1 MPPSSVARAT
11 RLLTSLLLAFA
22 LTLANQVV
30 RAAVEARDGK
40 DSPPSYGIIEAQART
55 LVDKQQRI
63 VTLDRLDVV
72 RSDFPSMPQK
82 AAAWAQLIETD
93 NAQRRRTIALDRLEA
108 ALEISAAES
117 VATGPPLRNDPPQ
130 LIFATKPAVLL
141 LIDSEPTWRSLAET
155 GYERIINTRALLV
168 RRKGGPLYLKIFD
181 GWMICASLGPKENVK
196 ASVAGAPQAKEAGA
210 MRGGGGRRR

>member
-93 NAQRRRTIALDRLEA
+93 NAQRRRTIALDRLAA

-117 VATGPPLRNDPPQ
+117 VATGPPLHNDPPQ

-141 LIDSEPTWRSLAET
+141 LIDGEPMWRSLAET

-181 GWMICASLGPKENVK
+181 GWMICASLSPKENVK

-210 MRGGGGRRR
+210 MKGGRRR